1 MTKNFV
7 TILALFFLITH
18 SLAFSQD
25 NQSKE
30 NTQTPP
36 TNSKA
41 KNSKNKNKNSP
52 EDSSENSEDIKSDS
66 RKISNEFNANNAA
79 DDEVTNSNYVSYAQ
93 IQALNKT
100 TAKTSILDLKIGQRI
115 AFGSLRII
123 AHKCWKSPLEQRPE
137 NKILL
142 EIFESKTDDNTKTEK
157 RIFYGWMFSSSPS
170 ISGIE
175 HPIYDITAL
184 NCKY

>member
-1 MTKNFV
+1 MIKNFL
-7 TILALFFLITH
+7 IYLSLIFFIYNN
-18 SLAFSQD
+18 SVFSQEQ
-25 NQSKE
+25 N
-30 NTQTPP
+30 
-36 TNSKA
+36 NSQEKTA
-41 KNSKNKNKNSP
+41 NISSSNAKKNSKLSKSKNSQEKIESE
-52 EDSSENSEDIKSDS
+52 EDSRSDS
-66 RKISNEFNANNAA
+66 RKISNEFNENQNN
-79 DDEVTNSNYVSYAQ
+79 EVTNNNFISIAQ

-100 TAKTSILDLKIGQRI
+100 TAKTSILDLKIGQRL

-142 EIFESKTDDNTKTEK
+142 EIFESKNDDNIKTEK